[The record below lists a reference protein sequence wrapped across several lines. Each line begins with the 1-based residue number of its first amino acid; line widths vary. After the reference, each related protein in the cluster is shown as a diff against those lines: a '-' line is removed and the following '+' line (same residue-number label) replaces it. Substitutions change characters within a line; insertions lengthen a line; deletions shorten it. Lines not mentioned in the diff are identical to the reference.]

1 MARNVLTMDADRQPQ
16 CETLE
21 PENPP
26 AQQES
31 NLSTRQGRLPDGQA
45 EEKPKQIVSPFHLLL
60 MKIPIEL
67 LFDTLHQLHIG
78 FTVTGTPEGK
88 FGARLYGNGI
98 LKYEV
103 GSAKSPKAAIA
114 NVLAQFFCNEHRDI
128 HEYK

>member
-45 EEKPKQIVSPFHLLL
+45 EENYALARGGLGPPPLPRSP
-60 MKIPIEL
+60 
-67 LFDTLHQLHIG
+67 LFLSS
-78 FTVTGTPEGK
+78 TGDAP
-88 FGARLYGNGI
+88 A
-98 LKYEV
+98 
-103 GSAKSPKAAIA
+103 
-114 NVLAQFFCNEHRDI
+114 
-128 HEYK
+128 